1 MKKIIKKFNNLIKN
15 TIFKVQ
21 NKTNTNFTIS
31 NFNKYLITFI
41 SLLFLYIFYL
51 LIPLLYDKTLV
62 QSDIESKLLNKFKI
76 NVSTSADISYRI
88 LPAPHFLITDSKI
101 LVDDDGNQKSIAE
114 IKNLK
119 VFISQGSFFNQKKML
134 LKEVIINDANFSL
147 LTDDLKLLNNSRTN
161 QLSNDKITINNSNIF
176 FKDNLDDIISIIKIE
191 KAILFFDNEKL
202 INLLNLNGEVFNIP
216 FIFDFNYQNYPF
228 KNEEIKF
235 KTKYLKLNFF
245 NKSGKQNDIST
256 NGKNVLSFLNSKIR
270 TTYNIEDKHID
281 FVSNNSRINNFPID
295 YSGEL
300 SFNPFDLVMG
310 INLENYKISKLFYIN
325 SIIVEFFKSGL
336 LFNDNISLKT
346 SLTTNSNNKNEIFQN
361 AKIILHI
368 MNGKINFNN
377 TKFINHEIGSLEL
390 NNSNLFLEDKKL
402 VLNTNLLFD
411 IKDSKKLFV
420 FLNTNKS
427 SRINIKNASV
437 NLNYDFLSNQIK
449 FNNVKINN
457 KEVNDQ
463 LLSIIDEFTDNNVN
477 NLNKSRLL
485 LNRFFTLYKEEG

>member
-1 MKKIIKKFNNLIKN
+1 M
-15 TIFKVQ
+15 
-21 NKTNTNFTIS
+21 
-31 NFNKYLITFI
+31 
-41 SLLFLYIFYL
+41 
-51 LIPLLYDKTLV
+51 
-62 QSDIESKLLNKFKI
+62 DI
-76 NVSTSADISYRI
+76 
-88 LPAPHFLITDSKI
+88 
-101 LVDDDGNQKSIAE
+101 
-114 IKNLK
+114 
-119 VFISQGSFFNQKKML
+119 
-134 LKEVIINDANFSL
+134 
-147 LTDDLKLLNNSRTN
+147 
-161 QLSNDKITINNSNIF
+161 
-176 FKDNLDDIISIIKIE
+176 
-191 KAILFFDNEKL
+191 
-202 INLLNLNGEVFNIP
+202 
-216 FIFDFNYQNYPF
+216 
-228 KNEEIKF
+228 
-235 KTKYLKLNFF
+235 
-245 NKSGKQNDIST
+245 
-256 NGKNVLSFLNSKIR
+256 
-270 TTYNIEDKHID
+270 NIENH
-281 FVSNNSRINNFPID
+281 
-295 YSGEL
+295 
-300 SFNPFDLVMG
+300 
-310 INLENYKISKLFYIN
+310 KISKLFYIN